1 MIRIVIFFADK
12 MTNRQVK
19 KWMTTMKTWAIQ
31 AYMDRK
37 CASFLLVFLMLLIG
51 QTPLISWIFVFA
63 MFSVEYRFF
72 KDYFKAS
79 SNTVDLQAICLI
91 YINDVKCFNFFLLC
105 AMFGASGRSLFVFYL
120 VLFSF
125 FYLFF
130 FLVTEGASFS
140 VDRNGR
146 FVFVIVLLALGA
158 MIISFFARYISS
170 QAIKTMVSHFVFSSY
185 ANYRFLFVF

>member
-1 MIRIVIFFADK
+1 
-12 MTNRQVK
+12 
-19 KWMTTMKTWAIQ
+19 
-31 AYMDRK
+31 
-37 CASFLLVFLMLLIG
+37 MLLIG
-51 QTPLISWIFVFA
+51 QIPLISWIFVFA
-63 MFSVEYRFF
+63 MFSVEYRFL
-72 KDYFKAS
+72 KDFFKAS
-79 SNTVDLQAICLI
+79 TNTVDLQAICLI

-146 FVFVIVLLALGA
+146 FVFVIVFLALGA
-158 MIISFFARYISS
+158 MIFSFFARYISR
-170 QAIKTMVSHFVFSSY
+170 QAINTMALIFHTTFIFPMLMIGSFLCFKMEFHFH
-185 ANYRFLFVF
+185 